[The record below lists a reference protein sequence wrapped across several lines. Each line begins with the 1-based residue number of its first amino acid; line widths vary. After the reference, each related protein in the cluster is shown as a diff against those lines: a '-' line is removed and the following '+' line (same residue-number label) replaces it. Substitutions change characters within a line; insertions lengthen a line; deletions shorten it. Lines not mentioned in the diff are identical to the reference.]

1 MGCTV
6 SLSRTVFTPSTC
18 LVTSTAS
25 VRCRSSGTVP
35 ASCTA
40 PRRVFTWMSPD
51 DRSFVASS
59 AAFTLVVIAVSR
71 SFVPALV
78 ECDDDA
84 PFISVARFAVFAP
97 VMSFGP
103 FALPFALP
111 FAPPVA

>member
-1 MGCTV
+1 
-6 SLSRTVFTPSTC
+6 
-18 LVTSTAS
+18 
-25 VRCRSSGTVP
+25 
-35 ASCTA
+35 
-40 PRRVFTWMSPD
+40 MSPD

-111 FAPPVA
+111 FAPPVAAPAPPVPSPAAAAACGSARHAAASAISTAVARRPKRFAA